1 MTPSAS
7 RRIELFEGDGDGGA
21 LRSLLECAAGAA
33 SERWSNRYRD
43 VAPPGAVDAA
53 LGLFVDTLCAPP
65 GAVVPDAVREPAA
78 QIEIRQILLAFLRA
92 AFAQG
97 AAAAE
102 AEDDGLGERGLIEV
116 FLRFDEVAE
125 ALEVTGEAQVE
136 AGLSGPRARE
146 LLAEIGHDLRSP
158 LTSVLFLSEV
168 LSASPGIREDRHQ
181 LRQLGLVHSAA
192 VTMLTLVN
200 NFMELARS
208 GDQAEELKPS
218 TFSLA
223 DLLEGS
229 LRTLRPLAEEKGL
242 DLVVANRVTGPDRRT
257 GYPVSLSRVL
267 LNLGSNAIKFTASGH
282 VTIRVSEPA
291 PGLVEFVVEDSG
303 PGMVASNGRE
313 PEDVFE
319 PSATG
324 GRVQF
329 SGSGLGLVIVRKL
342 LKRSGSE
349 LHIDSEPGRGTRAS
363 FTLPLAEAG

>member
-1 MTPSAS
+1 VTRGSA
-7 RRIELFEGDGDGGA
+7 RQVDAFGGGAEGDD
-21 LRSLLECAAGAA
+21 LRSLLERATAPASRRWATRYPEIAPAGVV
-33 SERWSNRYRD
+33 ERSLALLVD
-43 VAPPGAVDAA
+43 ALSGPPGTAVPAEI
-53 LGLFVDTLCAPP
+53 
-65 GAVVPDAVREPAA
+65 REPSAL
-78 QIEIRQILLAFLRA
+78 IEVRQILLDLLRGE
-92 AFAQG
+92 FAKL
-97 AAAAE
+97 AAE
-102 AEDDGLGERGLIEV
+102 ADRAGSGSIPLLRGM
-116 FLRFDEVAE
+116 LRFEEVGE
-125 ALEVTGEAQVE
+125 ALQVTGEEQVE

-181 LRQLGLVHSAA
+181 LRQLGLMHSAA

-208 GDQAEELKPS
+208 GDRAEEMKPS
-218 TFSLA
+218 PFSLA

-229 LRTLRPLAEEKGL
+229 LRTLRPLADEKGL
-242 DLVVANRVTGPDRRT
+242 DFVVANRVTGPDRRT
-257 GYPVSLSRVL
+257 GYPVSLSRIL
-267 LNLGSNAIKFTASGH
+267 LNLGSNAIKFTAEGH

-291 PGLVEFVVEDSG
+291 PGLVEFVVEDTG
-303 PGMVASNGRE
+303 PGMDTENQRQL
-313 PEDVFE
+313 EDVFE

-342 LKRSGSE
+342 LRRSGSE
-349 LHIDSEPGRGTRAS
+349 LHLHSEPGRGTRVS